1 MKRCPYCGKQY
12 ADNSDISPVDRQK
25 LIDPAGRPRKIG
37 EAGARS
43 EAAFNA
49 KLVSHVV
56 AVGTYRVHLRGQD
69 LVFVQTDKEKVSTG
83 VDFVAGFL
91 GPAGAL
97 VAAAVGLWQKRKA
110 ATAPA
115 HDYDGVPAD
124 APYQDENSFSI
135 YVPEIRDATLEPPGL
150 LTVSEKQAGRLD
162 LLGRDGKRV
171 KLALPT
177 ADDVQSVLNL
187 LAPLLKSTLR
197 IKGEWD
203 EGARRF
209 QKKQKAKATG
219 SNP

>member
-1 MKRCPYCGKQY
+1 MRRCPYCGKQY
-12 ADNSDISPVDRQK
+12 PDNADTCTVDQQT
-25 LIDPAGRPRKIG
+25 LEDPAATPRRVVQTGAPERPD
-37 EAGARS
+37 
-43 EAAFNA
+43 FNA
-49 KLVSHVV
+49 RVISHGV
-56 AVGTYRVHLRGQD
+56 AMAVYRVYLRGQD

-83 VDFVAGFL
+83 VDFVAGLL
-91 GPAGAL
+91 GPAGGL
-97 VAAAVGLWQKRKA
+97 VAAAVGLWRKRKA

-115 HDYDGVPAD
+115 HDVDRGPTD
-124 APYQDENSFSI
+124 SPYQDENSFSI

-162 LLGRDGKRV
+162 LLVRDGKTV

-177 ADDVQSVLNL
+177 ANDVQSVLNL

-203 EGARRF
+203 KGARRF

-219 SNP
+219 TNP

>member
-12 ADNSDISPVDRQK
+12 PDKADICPVDRQA
-25 LIDPAGRPRKIG
+25 LVDPAGRPRIIG
-37 EAGARS
+37 GAGGRS

-49 KLVSHVV
+49 SLVSHGV
-56 AVGTYRVHLRGQD
+56 AVGTYRVYLRGHD
-69 LVFVQTDKEKVSTG
+69 LVFVQTDKEKVSRG
-83 VDFVAGFL
+83 VDLIAGFL
-91 GPAGAL
+91 GPAGGL

-115 HDYDGVPAD
+115 HDEDGGPED
-124 APYQDENSFSI
+124 SPYQDENSFSI
-135 YVPEIRDATLEPPGL
+135 YVPEIRDATLKPPGL

-162 LLGRDGKRV
+162 LLVRDGKTV

-177 ADDVQSVLNL
+177 AHDVQSVLNL

-219 SNP
+219 SNL

>member
-12 ADNSDISPVDRQK
+12 PDKAIICPVDRQA
-25 LIDPAGRPRKIG
+25 LVDPAGRPRTIG
-37 EAGARS
+37 VAGGRS

-49 KLVSHVV
+49 SLVSHGV
-56 AVGTYRVHLRGQD
+56 AVGTYRVYLRGHD
-69 LVFVQTDKEKVSTG
+69 LVFVQTDKEKVSRG
-83 VDFVAGFL
+83 LDLVAAFL
-91 GPAGAL
+91 GPAGGL
-97 VAAAVGLWQKRKA
+97 LAAAVGLWQKRKA
-110 ATAPA
+110 ASAPA
-115 HDYDGVPAD
+115 HDEDGGPED
-124 APYQDENSFSI
+124 SPNQDDGSFSI
-135 YVPEIRDATLEPPGL
+135 YVPEIHDATLQPPGH

-162 LLGRDGKRV
+162 LLVRDGRTV

-203 EGARRF
+203 QGTRRF
-209 QKKQKAKATG
+209 QRKQKAKETG

>member
-12 ADNSDISPVDRQK
+12 PDKADICPVDRQA
-25 LIDPAGRPRKIG
+25 LVDPDGRPRIIG
-37 EAGARS
+37 GAGGRS

-49 KLVSHVV
+49 SLVSHGV
-56 AVGTYRVHLRGQD
+56 AVGTYRVYLRGHD
-69 LVFVQTDKEKVSTG
+69 LVFVQTDKEKIKQG
-83 VDFVAGFL
+83 VDLIAGLL

-97 VAAAVGLWQKRKA
+97 VAAAVGIWQKRKA

-115 HDYDGVPAD
+115 HDEHGRPEDSHH
-124 APYQDENSFSI
+124 QDENSFSI
-135 YVPEIRDATLEPPGL
+135 YVPEIRDAALEPPSL

-162 LLGRDGKRV
+162 LLVRDGKKV

-177 ADDVQSVLNL
+177 AADVQSVLNV

-197 IKGEWD
+197 IGVEWD
-203 EGARRF
+203 EGAHRF

-219 SNP
+219 PNP